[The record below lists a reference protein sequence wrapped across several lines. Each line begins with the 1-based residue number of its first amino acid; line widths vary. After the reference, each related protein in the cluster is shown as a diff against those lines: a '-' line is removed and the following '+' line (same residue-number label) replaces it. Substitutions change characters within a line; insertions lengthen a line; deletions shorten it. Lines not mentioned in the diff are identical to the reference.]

1 MSQVRSINGYHLS
14 IGQDPSNIPIH
25 LGIPKGWPAVLGA
38 LLNEFVPGTVY
49 RYREQRRSLPSRII
63 KGHGASVVNVRLN
76 FLQEGSGFPVA
87 RKFGIVAV
95 EVANSVGEIKV
106 ASPEKVR
113 LLPMYKDEKSGVRN
127 ETNHCCDAALQ

>member
-1 MSQVRSINGYHLS
+1 MSQVRSIDGYHFS

-49 RYREQRRSLPSRII
+49 RYREQRRSLPSRIV
-63 KGHGASVVNVRLN
+63 KGQSGLVVNVRLDV
-76 FLQEGSGFPVA
+76 LQEGSGFPVA

-113 LLPMYKDEKSGVRN
+113 LLSMYKDEKSGVRN